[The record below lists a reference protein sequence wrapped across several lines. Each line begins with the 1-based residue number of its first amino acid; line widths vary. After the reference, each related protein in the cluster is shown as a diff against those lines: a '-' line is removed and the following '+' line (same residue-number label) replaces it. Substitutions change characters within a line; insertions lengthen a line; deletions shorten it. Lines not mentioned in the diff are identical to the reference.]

1 MNIPEVPDL
10 PYTAYIAY
18 MAYDEGVF
26 KNAFILPIFL
36 TEVIEVDRGKI
47 CKGKFN
53 GEPIEWDY
61 CDIYLTESGARA
73 HLIGIC
79 HELLNETV
87 ERLDEIYKSRENL
100 MAFKYR
106 LETKLQEIW
115 SDETQET
122 IE

>member
-10 PYTAYIAY
+10 PYIAYIAY
-18 MAYDEGVF
+18 MAYDEEVF

-36 TEVIEVDRGKI
+36 TEVIEADRRKI
-47 CKGKFN
+47 FKGKLN
-53 GEPIEWDY
+53 GEPIEGDY

-79 HELLNETV
+79 HELLNETT
-87 ERLDEIYKSRENL
+87 ERLDKIYKSRENL
-100 MAFKYR
+100 IASKYH

-115 SDETQET
+115 ADETQET

>member
-26 KNAFILPIFL
+26 KNAFILPILL

-53 GEPIEWDY
+53 GELIEWDY
-61 CDIYLTESGARA
+61 FDVYLTESGARA
-73 HLIGIC
+73 HLLGIC
-79 HELLNETV
+79 HDLLNETT

-100 MAFKYR
+100 MASRHR

-115 SDETQET
+115 ADETQET